1 MKISELIENI
11 TPLYNMYKSNK
22 NDLSGSDS
30 IIIMWDIGN
39 IIDKYISINKV
50 SPHNLYRE
58 IYGKS
63 EQSNNIAQKSYL
75 TREFLSRCYRI
86 FKMFENKKDI
96 KVRFPNLKDFSS
108 FREAMPFFDNP
119 IYKLSKNDENDLI
132 KLLNSD
138 KKGIVKA
145 LDKKKKSINN
155 ISNPRDQ
162 KLNELEEEVKS
173 FKIFYN
179 YLYKLIRDLEYESC
193 ISELKINNEG
203 LEKLNILTKNLGSLA
218 QEGMI
223 KYEMMDLKYENE
235 QLNNFYLIIKDLMKP
250 TDEKVRRRFRRLIA
264 PERIF
269 KVSEYIYSVISFE
282 NYSQMKSRLGSWI
295 IRNVEPFVL
304 FLDLRAE
311 GLSNIGSS
319 II

>member
-1 MKISELIENI
+1 MKISELIGNI
-11 TPLYNMYKSNK
+11 TPFYNEYKSNK
-22 NDLSGSDS
+22 NHLTGTES
-30 IIIMWDIGN
+30 ILIMWEIGN
-39 IIDKYISINKV
+39 IIDEYISLNSV

-63 EQSNNIAQKSYL
+63 EQSNNIVQKSYL
-75 TREFLSRCYRI
+75 TREFLSRSYRI

-96 KVRFPNLKDFSS
+96 KLKFPNLKDFSS

-119 IYKLSKNDENDLI
+119 IYKLTKNDEIDLL

-138 KKGIVKA
+138 KKGIVKI

-155 ISNPRDQ
+155 LLNPRNQ
-162 KLNELEEEVKS
+162 KLNELEEEVNS

-179 YLYKLIRDLEYESC
+179 YIYKLIRDLEYENC
-193 ISELKINNEG
+193 ISELKINHEG
-203 LEKLNILTKNLGSLA
+203 LEHLNILTKNLCSLS

-223 KYEMMDLKYENE
+223 KYEMIDFKYEND

-250 TDEKVRRRFRRLIA
+250 NDEKVRRRFRRLIP

-269 KVSEYIYSVISFE
+269 KISEYIYSVITFE
-282 NYSQMKSRLGSWI
+282 NYLQMKSRLV
-295 IRNVEPFVL
+295 N
-304 FLDLRAE
+304 
-311 GLSNIGSS
+311 
-319 II
+319 

>member
-1 MKISELIENI
+1 MKISELIGNI
-11 TPLYNMYKSNK
+11 TPFYNKYKSNK
-22 NDLSGSDS
+22 SDLSGTES

-39 IIDKYISINKV
+39 IIDKFISINNV

-63 EQSNNIAQKSYL
+63 EQSNNIVQKSYL
-75 TREFLSRCYRI
+75 TREFLSRSYRI
-86 FKMFENKKDI
+86 FKMFEDKKVI
-96 KVRFPNLKDFSS
+96 KEKFPTLKDFSS

-119 IYKLSKNDENDLI
+119 IYKLSKNDEIDLL

-138 KKGIVKA
+138 KKGIVKS

-155 ISNPRDQ
+155 ILNPRDQ

-179 YLYKLIRDLEYESC
+179 YIYKLIRDLEYESC
-193 ISELKINNEG
+193 ISELKINKEDI
-203 LEKLNILTKNLGSLA
+203 EHLNILTKNLGSLA

-223 KYEMMDLKYENE
+223 KYEMIDFKYESE
-235 QLNNFYLIIKDLMKP
+235 ELNNFYLIIKNLMKP
-250 TDEKVRRRFRRLIA
+250 SDEKIRRRFRRLIP

-269 KVSEYIYSVISFE
+269 KISEYIYSVISFE
-282 NYSQMKSRLGSWI
+282 NYSQMKSRLGS
-295 IRNVEPFVL
+295 
-304 FLDLRAE
+304 
-311 GLSNIGSS
+311 
-319 II
+319 

>member
-1 MKISELIENI
+1 MKISELIGKI
-11 TPLYNMYKSNK
+11 TPFYNKYKSNK
-22 NDLSGSDS
+22 SDLSGTES

-39 IIDKYISINKV
+39 IIDKFISINNV

-63 EQSNNIAQKSYL
+63 EQSNNIVQKSYL
-75 TREFLSRCYRI
+75 TREFLSRSYRI
-86 FKMFENKKDI
+86 FKMFEDKKVI
-96 KVRFPNLKDFSS
+96 KEKFPTLKDFSS

-119 IYKLSKNDENDLI
+119 IYKLSKNDEIDLL

-138 KKGIVKA
+138 KKGIVKS

-155 ISNPRDQ
+155 ILNPRDQ

-179 YLYKLIRDLEYESC
+179 YIYKLIRDLEYESC
-193 ISELKINNEG
+193 ISELKINKEDI
-203 LEKLNILTKNLGSLA
+203 EHLNILTKNLGSLA

-223 KYEMMDLKYENE
+223 KYEMIDFKYENE
-235 QLNNFYLIIKDLMKP
+235 ELNNFYLIIKNLMKP
-250 TDEKVRRRFRRLIA
+250 SDEKVRRRFRRLIP

-269 KVSEYIYSVISFE
+269 KISEYIYSVISFE
-282 NYSQMKSRLGSWI
+282 NYSQMKSRLGS
-295 IRNVEPFVL
+295 
-304 FLDLRAE
+304 
-311 GLSNIGSS
+311 
-319 II
+319 